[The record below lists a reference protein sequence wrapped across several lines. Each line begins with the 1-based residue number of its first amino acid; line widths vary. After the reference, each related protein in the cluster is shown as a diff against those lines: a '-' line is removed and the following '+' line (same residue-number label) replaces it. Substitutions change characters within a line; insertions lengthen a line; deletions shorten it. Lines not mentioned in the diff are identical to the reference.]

1 LFQIRIGYISAWLE
15 NLLFNRRIVIVGG
28 TSGIGWS
35 AASFFIKQGAK
46 VIVTGSDREKAN
58 RIKSQMNQSGFC
70 MVGDASKEGIT
81 DRAIGLCVENFDGFD
96 GLYHVAG
103 GSGRKWGDGPIHE
116 MTLEAWERTITLNLT
131 SVMLSN
137 RAAIRYFLDH
147 KQTGSILNMSSV
159 LGFSPAPKYFTTHA
173 YATAKAA
180 VLGLSRS
187 LAASYAAD
195 DIRINVIAPALTET
209 PMSER
214 AVLNEEIIK
223 YIRTKQPLDGG
234 RVGRVTDLDLAA
246 AYFLS
251 DYAPFT
257 TGQVLAVDGAWM
269 VTEGQFPT

>member
-1 LFQIRIGYISAWLE
+1 M
-15 NLLFNRRIVIVGG
+15 
-28 TSGIGWS
+28 
-35 AASFFIKQGAK
+35 
-46 VIVTGSDREKAN
+46 IVTGSDSEKAN
-58 RIKSQMNQSGFC
+58 RIKSQMNQSGFS

>member
-1 LFQIRIGYISAWLE
+1 MFQIRIGYISAWLE

>member
-1 LFQIRIGYISAWLE
+1 MFQIRIGYISAWLE

-46 VIVTGSDREKAN
+46 VIVTGSDSEKAN
-58 RIKSQMNQSGFC
+58 RIKSQMNQSGFS